1 MKTEMNMAH
10 EGEFLREYGKQYF
23 VVASEALNIGRIKWN
38 MVPIGKKGQG
48 DIAFYLTT
56 EQMLA
61 LCTEILNGKFAKK
74 IEADKSNKYPSA
86 YAYMTGEDGSLH
98 LAIGAGNVG
107 CRVQMRNTKVQP
119 QLNYTM
125 AVSMEAMNTMARK
138 YMLCA
143 GLTPV
148 ATGSYYAG
156 VVAEF
161 EKGREERAK
170 FRKQPSDAEIGDSV
184 DAKSVL
190 DETDETKVSEPATIP
205 ATPNVEKETDITKG
219 VSNTEKED
227 GTKGASQN
235 DGENYTLTLHGPKTV
250 KKGFYVFEGVDD
262 KCTNISLMFRKEDAD
277 KLSWFKKFENAAA
290 LGDTSLKICGEKKN
304 NFILYIGPAKK

>member
-23 VVASEALNIGRIKWN
+23 VVASEALNIGRVKWN

-61 LCTEILNGKFAKK
+61 LCAEILSGEFAKK
-74 IEADKSNKYPSA
+74 IEADKSNKYPKA

-107 CRVQMRNTKVQP
+107 CRIQMRNTKAQP

-148 ATGSYYAG
+148 APGSYYAG

-161 EKGREERAK
+161 EKGREERVK
-170 FRKQPSDAEIGDSV
+170 FRKQPSDAEIGDAVDTNSV
-184 DAKSVL
+184 V
-190 DETDETKVSEPATIP
+190 DEVAEPADPAPAAP
-205 ATPNVEKETDITKG
+205 ATKKEEEKKPEKVEEK
-219 VSNTEKED
+219 KED
-227 GTKGASQN
+227 PKPEAN
-235 DGENYTLTLHGPKTV
+235 NEGENYTLTLHGAKTI

-262 KCTNISLMFRKEDAD
+262 KGNNISLMFRKEDAD
-277 KLSWFKKFENAAA
+277 SLKWFEKFENAAA
-290 LGDTSLKICGEKKN
+290 LGDTSLKIRGEKKN
-304 NFILYIGPAKK
+304 NFILYLGPAKK